1 MKFLSKHHQKGVSFT
16 GLLIILAML
25 GCFFIFGLRVF
36 PLYTEYFAVKQSM
49 KSVANQPYSMRSTP
63 KKVRSLLLKNL
74 ELNSVYSFNEQRI
87 KKVAKTKK
95 KGTKRDLIVKY
106 ETSNRL
112 FGKIYLTMKIDET
125 IELSGGGK

>member
-1 MKFLSKHHQKGVSFT
+1 
-16 GLLIILAML
+16 
-25 GCFFIFGLRVF
+25 
-36 PLYTEYFAVKQSM
+36 
-49 KSVANQPYSMRSTP
+49 MRSTP